1 MKITKERLKKI
12 IKEEVQAV
20 LSEGGAMG
28 HYEGLSDAA
37 KVEFRDFIE
46 AWFNQAGA
54 TYSNDRTSPY
64 KAKDLV
70 RDLMMGAEGKK
81 QDPYSASVDFNFMV
95 KNLDL
100 ADQDAARNLLSSMA
114 KEVKNNPALAASSK
128 DLLSKFGLYKTNY

>member
-1 MKITKERLKKI
+1 MKITKEQLNKI

-37 KVEFRDFIE
+37 KVEFREFIE
-46 AWFNQAGA
+46 AWFNQAA
-54 TYSNDRTSPY
+54 ARYRNDPTSPY
-64 KAKDLV
+64 KAEQLA
-70 RDLMMGAEGKK
+70 RDLMMGAKGKK

-95 KNLDL
+95 KNLDP

-114 KEVKNNPALAASSK
+114 KGVEKNPALATSSK
-128 DLLSKFGLYKTNY
+128 ELLSNSGL